1 MQPRISATLP
11 RIVTARRWLAAAG
24 SLLAALAVALS
35 AYAMHAAIPAAR
47 ERLLLAA
54 AFGFAHG
61 LALAALAPLAQR
73 AGALWA
79 QALLLLGVL
88 LFAGSLA
95 AAALLGAPTVLA
107 PAGGLLL
114 IGGWL
119 LQAWDRLRG

>member
-1 MQPRISATLP
+1 M
-11 RIVTARRWLAAAG
+11 IVTARRWLAAAG

-35 AYAMHAAIPAAR
+35 AYAMHAAAPVAR

-79 QALLLLGVL
+79 QVLLLVGVL
-88 LFAGSLA
+88 LFSGSLA

-107 PAGGLLL
+107 PVGGVLL

-119 LQAWDRLRG
+119 LQAADRLRG